1 MNLGEWGAQVAKIRL
16 VLVTPCSMHIAL
28 KSEKMV
34 QFMEGRLKS
43 TYFEI
48 IFNGASQKMLI
59 LAFELFVQ
67 PPIHTMILLVLYYI
81 F

>member
-16 VLVTPCSMHIAL
+16 VLVTPCSMHVAL
-28 KSEKMV
+28 KSEKIV

-48 IFNGASQKMLI
+48 IFNGAS
-59 LAFELFVQ
+59 
-67 PPIHTMILLVLYYI
+67 
-81 F
+81 